1 MPRVPFDPA
10 TDYYQLLGLT
20 PAASVGEI
28 QAAYRRLAK
37 AYHPD
42 LHAGSVLAEARMAR
56 VNVAKSVLLDSDVRA
71 SYDRLRA
78 MRQPVARVGTAHAAH
93 TVRPAPRP
101 SYRPTQA
108 TAGPPATRSTFD
120 RSTGVLLLI
129 VVPLLGALLL
139 YVIEA
144 VQMSGQPLRA
154 TPADLAL
161 APNGRPAP
169 RGTADAV
176 FMMVRGMPPSRRL
189 ALDANNLIISRN
201 DQTPEGELLRAVG
214 RHLLQAGSAQDA
226 AAWQAAQAEV
236 CALASRC

>member
-1 MPRVPFDPA
+1 MPRIPFDPA

-20 PAASVGEI
+20 PSASAGEI

-42 LHAGSVLAEARMAR
+42 LHAGSAVAAARMAR

-78 MRQPVARVGTAHAAH
+78 MRQPVARIGAAHPAHA
-93 TVRPAPRP
+93 VRPVPRP
-101 SYRPTQA
+101 SYRPTPG
-108 TAGPPATRSTFD
+108 TARRPVARSSFD

-144 VQMSGQPLRA
+144 VQMAGQPVRA

-161 APNGRPAP
+161 SPNGRATP

-176 FMMVRGMPPSRRL
+176 FMMVHGLPPSRRL

-236 CALASRC
+236 CALATRC

>member
-1 MPRVPFDPA
+1 MPRVLFDPA

-20 PAASVGEI
+20 PAASVIEI

-42 LHAGSVLAEARMAR
+42 LHAGSVLAAARMAR
-56 VNVAKSVLLDSDVRA
+56 VNVAKSVLLDSDTRA

-78 MRQPVARVGTAHAAH
+78 MRHPVARVGTAHPAH
-93 TVRPAPRP
+93 TVRPVPRP
-101 SYRPTQA
+101 SYPPT
-108 TAGPPATRSTFD
+108 PPAAGRPVARPTFD

-144 VQMSGQPLRA
+144 VQLAGQPVRA
-154 TPADLAL
+154 VPADLAL
-161 APNGRPAP
+161 SPTGRATP
-169 RGTADAV
+169 RRTADAV
-176 FMMVRGMPPSRRL
+176 YLMVRDLPPSRRL

-226 AAWQAAQAEV
+226 AAWRAAQDEL
-236 CALASRC
+236 CALATRC